1 MTRTWNST
9 IWEVDEKENVSTYGM
24 HYDAGNAK
32 VIERAQAVSQDK
44 WKTLTVQ
51 PLPPRTPLNACVETV
66 LRRHVD
72 RVYDRDFAFRKD
84 HVTQLWE
91 DGDGKR
97 YIVDGHTRTAM
108 YYELNRQMP
117 VRIMDEKSLAERV
130 GYDATISMTGT
141 EPE

>member
-1 MTRTWNST
+1 MTRMRNST
-9 IWEVDEKENVSTYGM
+9 ICEVDEIENISTYGM

-44 WKTLTVQ
+44 WNTLTVQ
-51 PLPPRTPLNACVETV
+51 PLEPRTMLNACVETV

-72 RVYDRDFAFRKD
+72 RVYDRDFAFRENYEP
-84 HVTQLWE
+84 TIWE
-91 DGDGKR
+91 DGRGEL
-97 YIVDGHTRTAM
+97 YIVDGHTRAAM
-108 YYELNRQMP
+108 YYELNRSMP

-130 GYDATISMTGT
+130 GDDATISMTGT